1 MGMRTWIRK
10 MAHQKAEM
18 MELEKVNKPRW
29 FQGKKQPSIFA
40 ANWRRIAAQKLP
52 KPVRK
57 TREAS
62 T

>member
-18 MELEKVNKPRW
+18 MDLEKVNKPQW
-29 FQGKKQPSIFA
+29 FQCKKQPSIFA

-52 KPVRK
+52 KPVRRK
-57 TREAS
+57 QGAS